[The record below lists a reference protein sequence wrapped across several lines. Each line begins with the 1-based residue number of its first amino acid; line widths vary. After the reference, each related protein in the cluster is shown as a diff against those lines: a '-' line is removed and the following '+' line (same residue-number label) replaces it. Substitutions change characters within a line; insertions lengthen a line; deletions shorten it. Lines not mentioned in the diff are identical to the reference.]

1 MNRGQRR
8 DITERKYISRIKER
22 LYWITGI
29 NTWKDAEEKIKWVKP
44 LKHNKLYGRS
54 TMNVLE
60 KHYKVKKIR
69 RDSKNITREL
79 INS

>member
-22 LYWITGI
+22 LHRITGI
-29 NTWKDAEEKIKWVKP
+29 KTWKDAEEKIKWVKL

-69 RDSKNITREL
+69 RDSKNITREVL
-79 INS
+79 NS

>member
-8 DITERKYISRIKER
+8 DITERKYISRIKKR

-29 NTWKDAEEKIKWVKP
+29 KTWKDAEEKIKWVKL

>member
-22 LYWITGI
+22 LYWITDVK
-29 NTWKDAEEKIKWVKP
+29 TWKDAEEKIKWVKL

-79 INS
+79 IDS

>member
-22 LYWITGI
+22 LHWITGI
-29 NTWKDAEEKIKWVKP
+29 KTWKDAEEKIKWVKL

-69 RDSKNITREL
+69 RDSKNIIREL

>member
-8 DITERKYISRIKER
+8 DITERKYISRIKKR
-22 LYWITGI
+22 LHWITGI
-29 NTWKDAEEKIKWVKP
+29 KTWKDAEEKIKWVKL

>member
-8 DITERKYISRIKER
+8 DITERKYIPIIKER
-22 LYWITGI
+22 LHWITGI
-29 NTWKDAEEKIKWVKP
+29 KTWKDAEEKIKWVKL

>member
-22 LYWITGI
+22 LHWITGI
-29 NTWKDAEEKIKWVKP
+29 KTWKDAEEKIKWVKL

-54 TMNVLE
+54 TMNVPE

-69 RDSKNITREL
+69 RDSKNITREVL
-79 INS
+79 NS

>member
-1 MNRGQRR
+1 MDRGQRR

-22 LYWITGI
+22 LHWITGI
-29 NTWKDAEEKIKWVKP
+29 NTWKDAEENIKWVKL

-60 KHYKVKKIR
+60 KHYKVKKLR
-69 RDSKNITREL
+69 EESKNITREVL
-79 INS
+79 NN

>member
-22 LYWITGI
+22 LHWITGI
-29 NTWKDAEEKIKWVKP
+29 KTWKDAEKKIKWVKL

-69 RDSKNITREL
+69 RDNKNITREL